1 MSMKANEKI
10 QKEELKKL
18 HSEIKTMQTVDSQF
32 DIKRIKHFEFW
43 SETMIKK
50 IEFENKNGK
59 IDFSNLNSSI
69 LTNNNFISNNLN
81 ESTISQASEL
91 NEKLT
96 KKLEQLK

>member
-1 MSMKANEKI
+1 MSMKANEKV

-18 HSEIKTMQTVDSQF
+18 HSEIKTMQTVDSH
-32 DIKRIKHFEFW
+32 IKRIKHFEFW

-59 IDFSNLNSSI
+59 IDFSNLNSSV
-69 LTNNNFISNNLN
+69 LTNNNFINNNLN

-91 NEKLT
+91 NEKLS